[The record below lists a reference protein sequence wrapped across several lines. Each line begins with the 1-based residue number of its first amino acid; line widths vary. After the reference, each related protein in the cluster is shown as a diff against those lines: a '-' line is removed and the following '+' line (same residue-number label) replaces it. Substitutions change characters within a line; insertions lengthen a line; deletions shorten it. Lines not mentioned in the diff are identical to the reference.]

1 VSIEEKQR
9 GSTTDR
15 DAEKSAADQLQAQI
29 DGLVRG
35 EVPQGSRSL
44 RDLAKKPIPAQE
56 TPKTRRTGSLSN
68 RDSL

>member
-15 DAEKSAADQLQAQI
+15 DAEKSAADQLQEQI

-35 EVPQGSRSL
+35 ELPQGSRSL
-44 RDLAKKPIPAQE
+44 RDLAKKPIPARE
-56 TPKTRRTGSLSN
+56 TPENETNGKS
-68 RDSL
+68 